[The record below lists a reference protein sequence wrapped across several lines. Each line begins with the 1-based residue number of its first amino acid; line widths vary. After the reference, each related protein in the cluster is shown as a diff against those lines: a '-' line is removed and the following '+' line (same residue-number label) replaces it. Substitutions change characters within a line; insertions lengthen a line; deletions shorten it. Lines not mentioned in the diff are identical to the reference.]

1 MLTVKL
7 LHFLSIVQILK
18 KLHMATVRMTSM
30 SSKDDDDDDD
40 DGLNALLCAN

>member
-30 SSKDDDDDDD
+30 SSKDDDDDD
-40 DGLNALLCAN
+40 GLNALLCAN

>member
-7 LHFLSIVQILK
+7 LNFLSIVQIVT
-18 KLHMATVRMTSM
+18 KLHMATARMTSM
-30 SSKDDDDDDD
+30 SSKDDD